1 MKFILRE
8 KYIIR
13 DKKTKEVMKVKFVSE
28 DEDYLFFNYI
38 RRPFPYKSAD
48 IIIAKELRKNFT
60 IKKITAKDTDDS
72 DLVDRFDNLKINKPK
87 KKDLS
92 DTITNLKL

>member
-1 MKFILRE
+1 MKFVLRE

-28 DEDYLFFNYI
+28 DEDYLFFNLTP
-38 RRPFPYKSAD
+38 RPFPYKSAD

-60 IKKITAKDTDDS
+60 IKKFSDKDADES
-72 DLVDRFDNLKINKPK
+72 DLVNRFDNLKIKTK

-92 DTITNLKL
+92 DTIKNLKL